1 MGGISTKEEII
12 ARLDYLDREEIK
24 INKELRELQIELNG
38 IVPVKDRVKVK
49 KEYFDNIS
57 FDESGKSKDNEEE
70 IDIENIEDLEQE
82 EEEMPKRKKKKKQK
96 VKFEKE
102 DKKVKKKK
110 KDKHN

>member
-1 MGGISTKEEII
+1 MGGISTKEEVI

-57 FDESGKSKDNEEE
+57 FDELGKNKEREEE
-70 IDIENIEDLEQE
+70 IDIENLEDLEQE
-82 EEEMPKRKKKKKQK
+82 EEEMPKKKKKKKQK

-102 DKKVKKKK
+102 DKKIKK
-110 KDKHN
+110 

>member
-57 FDESGKSKDNEEE
+57 FDELGKKNEEE
-70 IDIENIEDLEQE
+70 IDIENLEDLEQE
-82 EEEMPKRKKKKKQK
+82 EEDMPKRKRKKKQK
-96 VKFEKE
+96 VKIEKE
-102 DKKVKKKK
+102 DKNLKKKK
-110 KDKHN
+110 KDKNN

>member
-1 MGGISTKEEII
+1 MGGLSTKEEIV

-57 FDESGKSKDNEEE
+57 FDELEKSKENEEE
-70 IDIENIEDLEQE
+70 VDIENIEDLEQE

-110 KDKHN
+110 K